1 FDKPHFRIGAKELEF
16 YPKDKVTA
24 KGITL
29 YVADMPIFYIP
40 TFSHS
45 LKDAYTPVQIQPGK
59 NKDWGYYVLTSTRL
73 NISDN
78 VKARILLDGRSKLG
92 VSEGFQVNY
101 ENTPVGKGD
110 VKFYYT
116 NERLSKPLPDGS
128 DSYDRFLARWRHIWQ
143 ITDND
148 RLTAEF
154 YKIKDSKVRH
164 DSSANFLKDYFYREF
179 EKDEQPKTYLLYNHI
194 FPNASFNFFVRKR
207 TTTFF
212 EQVEELPEMSLNL
225 PAYQIGASPFYFR
238 TDTSFANMRNQGI
251 DAIPTDGLVSRF
263 DTYNQF
269 FLPAKVSFLNI
280 SPFVGV
286 RETAYSR
293 DINDNSIGPRS
304 AFYTGMDMS
313 TKFFRNF
320 GPSLRHIINPSVKY
334 EYNTKPTINSTR
346 LVPFDDIDTLE
357 ASSKFTF
364 ELTNVLQKKD
374 KNGNVFNAALFR
386 VFTDY
391 NLKRQEIDG
400 KGFSDINYDLEL
412 NPLDWLRIESD
423 ARYGPKEGYFKEVNI
438 DLNTRLGKKDIKDR
452 SFGIG
457 HRYERNGGKA
467 MTSQL
472 IWRINPKWK
481 FRIYERY
488 QFASVR
494 ERGFEEQEYSI
505 SRDLHCWELDLTYN
519 ISKDHGST
527 IWFIFRL
534 KAFPEYGFDFNQSYN
549 EPRTAT
555 TSETP

>member
-1 FDKPHFRIGAKELEF
+1 
-16 YPKDKVTA
+16 
-24 KGITL
+24 
-29 YVADMPIFYIP
+29 
-40 TFSHS
+40 
-45 LKDAYTPVQIQPGK
+45 
-59 NKDWGYYVLTSTRL
+59 
-73 NISDN
+73 
-78 VKARILLDGRSKLG
+78 
-92 VSEGFQVNY
+92 
-101 ENTPVGKGD
+101 
-110 VKFYYT
+110 
-116 NERLSKPLPDGS
+116 
-128 DSYDRFLARWRHIWQ
+128 
-143 ITDND
+143 
-148 RLTAEF
+148 
-154 YKIKDSKVRH
+154 
-164 DSSANFLKDYFYREF
+164 
-179 EKDEQPKTYLLYNHI
+179 
-194 FPNASFNFFVRKR
+194 
-207 TTTFF
+207 
-212 EQVEELPEMSLNL
+212 
-225 PAYQIGASPFYFR
+225 
-238 TDTSFANMRNQGI
+238 
-251 DAIPTDGLVSRF
+251 
-263 DTYNQF
+263 
-269 FLPAKVSFLNI
+269 
-280 SPFVGV
+280 
-286 RETAYSR
+286 
-293 DINDNSIGPRS
+293 
-304 AFYTGMDMS
+304 
-313 TKFFRNF
+313 
-320 GPSLRHIINPSVKY
+320 
-334 EYNTKPTINSTR
+334 
-346 LVPFDDIDTLE
+346 
-357 ASSKFTF
+357 
-364 ELTNVLQKKD
+364 
-374 KNGNVFNAALFR
+374 ALFR